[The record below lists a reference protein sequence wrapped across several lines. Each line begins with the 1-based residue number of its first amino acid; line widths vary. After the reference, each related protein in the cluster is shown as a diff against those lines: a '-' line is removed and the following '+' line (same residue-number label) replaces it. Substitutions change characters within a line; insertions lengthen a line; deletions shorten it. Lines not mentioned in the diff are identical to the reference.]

1 MASPGYHDIQA
12 GAEIAPRQYQV
23 TRRDLVRYAGA
34 SGDFN
39 VIHWNERIA
48 KSVGLPDVIA
58 HGMLTMALAGRFLTE
73 WAGDPAAVTEFGVR
87 FSAPVVVPDD
97 DKGAL
102 VEITGVVT
110 GKLDGNQVTVDVTAR
125 SGDTKVL
132 TRAHAVVRLPTV
144 LPRGT
149 TPWNPRRMRL
159 ADYTTVRL
167 GGPARGFVRA
177 GTEEEL
183 IEAVRA
189 ADAAGEP
196 VLILGGGS
204 NLVVSDE
211 GFDGTVIQVAT
222 RGVSRDG
229 GPGVLTVAAGEDW
242 DAVVARSVAEGL
254 AGLECLSGIPGL
266 AGATPIQNVGAYGQE
281 VSETITRV
289 RVYDRVTGDVLEM
302 PNGLCGFGY
311 RTSRFRGADRFV
323 VLSVTFDLA
332 VQVLSAPVRYAELA
346 AALGVPPGGQAESAE
361 ARAAVIELRQRKG
374 MVIDPADPD
383 TRSVGSFFVNPV
395 LDAPALAAVEA
406 AARARCGP
414 GSRVPRFEV
423 EGSGDG
429 LVKVPAAW
437 LIERAGFGKGYNPGD
452 GARISAKHTLALVN
466 AGSAS
471 TAALLALAREIR
483 DGVRDAFGVSLTPEP
498 VLVGV
503 TL

>member
-1 MASPGYHDIQA
+1 
-12 GAEIAPRQYQV
+12 
-23 TRRDLVRYAGA
+23 
-34 SGDFN
+34 
-39 VIHWNERIA
+39 
-48 KSVGLPDVIA
+48 
-58 HGMLTMALAGRFLTE
+58 
-73 WAGDPAAVTEFGVR
+73 
-87 FSAPVVVPDD
+87 
-97 DKGAL
+97 
-102 VEITGVVT
+102 
-110 GKLDGNQVTVDVTAR
+110 
-125 SGDTKVL
+125 
-132 TRAHAVVRLPTV
+132 
-144 LPRGT
+144 
-149 TPWNPRRMRL
+149 MRL
-159 ADYTTVRL
+159 ADYTTVHL

-177 GTEEEL
+177 GTEDEL
-183 IEAVRA
+183 IDAVRT

-196 VLILGGGS
+196 LLILGGGS

-211 GFDGTVIQVAT
+211 GFDGTVVQVAT

-266 AGATPIQNVGAYGQE
+266 TGATPIQNVGAYGQE
-281 VSETITRV
+281 VAETITTV
-289 RVYDRVTGDVLEM
+289 RVYDRVTGDVVEI
-302 PNGLCGFGY
+302 PNGRCDFGY
-311 RTSRFRGADRFV
+311 RTSRFRGAARFV
-323 VLSVTFDLA
+323 VLSVTFRLA

-346 AALGVPPGGQAESAE
+346 AALGVPVGGQVESAE

-406 AARARCGP
+406 AARARGGP
-414 GSRVPRFEV
+414 QARVPRFEV
-423 EGSGDG
+423 GEG

-437 LIERAGFGKGYNPGD
+437 LIEQAGFGKGYNPGD

-466 AGSAS
+466 AGTAS

-483 DGVRDAFGVSLTPEP
+483 DGVRDAFGVSLAPEP
-498 VLVGV
+498 VLVGI

>member
-1 MASPGYHDIQA
+1 
-12 GAEIAPRQYQV
+12 V
-23 TRRDLVRYAGA
+23 
-34 SGDFN
+34 
-39 VIHWNERIA
+39 
-48 KSVGLPDVIA
+48 K
-58 HGMLTMALAGRFLTE
+58 
-73 WAGDPAAVTEFGVR
+73 
-87 FSAPVVVPDD
+87 
-97 DKGAL
+97 
-102 VEITGVVT
+102 
-110 GKLDGNQVTVDVTAR
+110 
-125 SGDTKVL
+125 
-132 TRAHAVVRLPTV
+132 
-144 LPRGT
+144 
-149 TPWNPRRMRL
+149 L

-167 GGPARGFVRA
+167 GGPARGFVRV
-177 GTEEEL
+177 GTEDEF
-183 IEAVRA
+183 IEAVRT

-281 VSETITRV
+281 VSEAITGV
-289 RVYDRVTGDVLEM
+289 RVYDRATGDVREM
-302 PNGLCGFGY
+302 PNEQCGFGY
-311 RTSRFRGADRFV
+311 RTSRFRGSDRFV
-323 VLSVTFDLA
+323 VLGVTFDLA

-346 AALGVPPGGQAESAE
+346 AALGVPLGGQVESAE
-361 ARAAVIELRQRKG
+361 ARAVVIELRQRKG

-395 LDAPALAAVEA
+395 LDAATLAAVEA
-406 AARARCGP
+406 AARARYGP
-414 GSRVPRFEV
+414 QTRVPRFEV
-423 EGSGDG
+423 EGSGHG

-437 LIERAGFGKGYNPGD
+437 LIEQAGFSKGYNPGD

-466 AGSAS
+466 AGTAS

-483 DGVRDAFGVSLTPEP
+483 GGVRDAFGVSLAPEP

>member
-1 MASPGYHDIQA
+1 M
-12 GAEIAPRQYQV
+12 
-23 TRRDLVRYAGA
+23 
-34 SGDFN
+34 
-39 VIHWNERIA
+39 
-48 KSVGLPDVIA
+48 K
-58 HGMLTMALAGRFLTE
+58 
-73 WAGDPAAVTEFGVR
+73 
-87 FSAPVVVPDD
+87 
-97 DKGAL
+97 
-102 VEITGVVT
+102 
-110 GKLDGNQVTVDVTAR
+110 
-125 SGDTKVL
+125 
-132 TRAHAVVRLPTV
+132 
-144 LPRGT
+144 
-149 TPWNPRRMRL
+149 L
-159 ADYTTVRL
+159 ADFTTLRL

-177 GTEEEL
+177 GTEDEL
-183 IEAVRA
+183 IDAVRS

-266 AGATPIQNVGAYGQE
+266 TGATPIQNVGAYGQE
-281 VSETITRV
+281 VAETITAV
-289 RVYDRVTGDVLEM
+289 RVYDRVTGDVM
-302 PNGLCGFGY
+302 DIPNERCDFGY
-311 RTSRFRGADRFV
+311 RTSRFRGAGRFV
-323 VLSVTFDLA
+323 VLGVEFRLA

-346 AALGVPPGGQAESAE
+346 AALGVPVGGQAESAE

-374 MVIDPADPD
+374 MVIDPADAD

-406 AARARCGP
+406 AARSRCGP
-414 GSRVPRFEV
+414 QTRVPHFAAA
-423 EGSGDG
+423 DG

-437 LIERAGFGKGYNPGD
+437 LIEHAGFGKGYNRGD

-466 AGSAS
+466 AGTAS

-483 DGVRDAFGVSLTPEP
+483 DGVRDAFGVSLAPEP

-503 TL
+503 SL

>member
-1 MASPGYHDIQA
+1 M
-12 GAEIAPRQYQV
+12 
-23 TRRDLVRYAGA
+23 
-34 SGDFN
+34 
-39 VIHWNERIA
+39 
-48 KSVGLPDVIA
+48 K
-58 HGMLTMALAGRFLTE
+58 
-73 WAGDPAAVTEFGVR
+73 
-87 FSAPVVVPDD
+87 
-97 DKGAL
+97 
-102 VEITGVVT
+102 
-110 GKLDGNQVTVDVTAR
+110 
-125 SGDTKVL
+125 
-132 TRAHAVVRLPTV
+132 
-144 LPRGT
+144 
-149 TPWNPRRMRL
+149 L
-159 ADYTTVRL
+159 ADYTTLRL

-177 GTEEEL
+177 GTEDEL

-196 VLILGGGS
+196 ALILGGGS

-222 RGVSRDG
+222 RGVTRDG
-229 GPGVLTVAAGEDW
+229 GPGVLTVAAGEEW
-242 DAVVARSVAEGL
+242 DSVVARTVAEGL

-281 VSETITRV
+281 VSETITGV
-289 RVYDRVTGDVLEM
+289 RVYDRVTGDVLDL
-302 PNGLCGFGY
+302 PNELCGFAY
-311 RTSRFRGADRFV
+311 RTSRFRRSDRFV

-332 VQVLSAPVRYAELA
+332 LQVLSAPVRYAELA
-346 AALGVPPGGQAESAE
+346 STLGVPPGGQVESAE

-395 LDAPALAAVEA
+395 LDVPALAAVEA
-406 AARARCGP
+406 AARARSGP
-414 GSRVPRFEV
+414 GTRVPRFVV

-437 LIERAGFGKGYNPGD
+437 LIEQAGFGKGYNPGD

-466 AGSAS
+466 AGTAS
-471 TAALLALAREIR
+471 TAGLLTLARQIR
-483 DGVRDAFGVSLTPEP
+483 DGVRDTFGVSLAPEP